1 MHNALASSNDP
12 DAFRPDPITPADVE
26 RWERGIAAEIRQV
39 IAAMTERSAALPAEH
54 GELLDAI
61 AAGERRYLEL
71 IHGLGALEGEGLVK
85 IRCHGDYHLGQL
97 LQTGDDY
104 IVLDFE
110 GEPARSLAERRAKTC
125 PLRDVAGLLRSFDYA
140 AYGALFQ
147 LWQERQ
153 PDDRQKAMLEA
164 WVRIWEEVVRTAFLA
179 VYQEAVAD
187 NTGPRF
193 VPSDPEAFAGIV
205 RIFEIEKAFY
215 ELLYE
220 LNNRPAWLPIP
231 ARGLL
236 RTLSVA

>member
-1 MHNALASSNDP
+1 
-12 DAFRPDPITPADVE
+12 
-26 RWERGIAAEIRQV
+26 
-39 IAAMTERSAALPAEH
+39 
-54 GELLDAI
+54 
-61 AAGERRYLEL
+61 
-71 IHGLGALEGEGLVK
+71 
-85 IRCHGDYHLGQL
+85 
-97 LQTGDDY
+97 
-104 IVLDFE
+104 
-110 GEPARSLAERRAKTC
+110 
-125 PLRDVAGLLRSFDYA
+125 VAGLLRSFDYA

-153 PDDRQKAMLEA
+153 PGDREKAMLEA
-164 WVRIWEEVVRTAFLA
+164 WVRIWEEVARTAFLA
-179 VYQEAVAD
+179 GYQEAVAD